1 MTHYDIFNGDADGIC
16 ALQQL
21 RLHHPLQSTLIT
33 ATKREINLIERVS
46 PHAGDHITALDI
58 SLEKN
63 IVAVEK
69 ALVSDVSIDYYDHHF
84 PNEIPQHPH
93 LKTYIDTSAE
103 ICTSMIVNHELK
115 GAFSVWAI
123 VGAYG
128 DNLIPQADAM
138 AASQGFGKK
147 DRDRLFQ
154 LGTALNYNGYGTS
167 LDDLHFHPADLYRA
181 LSSYLNPLHFIDDSA
196 DFIRLYNGY
205 SEDITQGEAVN
216 AEISKPGGAIFI
228 LPDQPWARRISG
240 VLGNQL
246 ATQFPD
252 RAHALLTLLDNG
264 NFRVSVRA
272 PLNNKTGAD
281 DLCRSFATGGGRKG
295 AAGINQLKQQDYDLF
310 VSRFFQ
316 QYDTGS

>member
-1 MTHYDIFNGDADGIC
+1 MTYFDIFNGDADGIC

-21 RLHHPLQSTLIT
+21 RLHHPLQSTLVT
-33 ATKREINLIERVS
+33 ATKREINLVERAVFQS
-46 PHAGDHITALDI
+46 GDHITALDI

-63 IVAVEK
+63 IDAVLA
-69 ALVSDVSIDYYDHHF
+69 ALECGVTIDYYDHHF
-84 PNEIPQHPH
+84 PGDIPQYSK
-93 LKTYIDTSAE
+93 LKTSIDTSAD
-103 ICTSMIVNHELK
+103 ICTSMIVNRELK
-115 GAFSVWAI
+115 GAFSAWAI

-128 DNLIPQADAM
+128 DNLIPHADAM
-138 AASQGFGKK
+138 ATTDGFTQT

-167 LDDLHFHPADLYRA
+167 LADLHFHPADLYRA
-181 LSSYLNPLHFIDDSA
+181 LSPYVNPLGFVEESS
-196 DFIRLYNGY
+196 DFTRLYQGY
-205 SEDITQGEAVN
+205 KEDIALGEAVKT
-216 AEISKPGGAIFI
+216 EISKPNGAIYI

-246 ATQFPD
+246 ATQYPD
-252 RAHALLTLLDNG
+252 RAHALLTVLDNG
-264 NFRVSVRA
+264 DFRVSVRA

-295 AAGINQLKQQDYDLF
+295 AAGINQLNQNDYDLF

-316 QYDTGS
+316 QYL